1 MFRLANGI
9 GGIAKMIRAPEQ
21 SGAGGGRLAGAVIRI
36 AIEARVGGLMNH
48 ADNALAFHSFEIDPH
63 EIVVRQVHDAV
74 PCETGSSEGDERK
87 KNASRKKFH
96 SRGR

>member
-1 MFRLANGI
+1 MLGLSDRI

-36 AIEARVGGLMNH
+36 AIEARIGGLMNH

-63 EIVVRQVHDAV
+63 QIVVRQIHDAV
-74 PCETGSSEGDERK
+74 PCETGRTEGDERN
-87 KNASRKKFH
+87 KNASREKFH